1 MNAMRP
7 DIRQGKTTNLRQQ
20 FFLWSAIIL
29 LSGGLLLSG
38 LSYWNTRRLLMAE
51 AMGKSEVILREVEAI
66 RSYVK
71 EELRPK
77 MYELHGRDTFI
88 IEAMSTTFVST
99 TIMKRFT
106 DAMPDYVY
114 RRVSLNPHNPRHL
127 ADPFE
132 EEMIDWFAEDS
143 SRTFWQ
149 GTVRRNDESFFIS
162 MIPDTFSQA
171 CIRCHGR
178 VEDAPPSLVERYG
191 PVNGFRFQAGDLAGI
206 NSVAIPVSASLRAA
220 WQGSLIIFG
229 ITLAATLVWVWLLNF
244 IFQRLVVERLAMM
257 LSQVGRKQQD
267 STPGDELDALQ
278 ASLGSLRRYVRSAR
292 QGAKLE
298 PNFIGDYTVN
308 RPLAAG
314 AMSWLYSGCCAK
326 DNTRVGLKI
335 GFEEAMRN
343 PLYRGCYEM
352 ELHLFETLQHPCL
365 PAVIERLDD
374 VLVLKEIRGRSLI
387 RLLKDGPLEQELIP
401 VLFQQLCE
409 LTALLHA
416 NGIVHHDL
424 RPHIMTMDDNQQLQL
439 FDMGLAASDL
449 QPDPI
454 AAAGLT
460 PQGDPLYMAPEQL
473 RGKRGDA
480 RSDIYSLGVL
490 LYFAT
495 TGTLPFMD
503 KQRTMQGWID
513 HKERITSGWN
523 EQEAAPLDQVIH
535 RAMAHDPEKRYQW
548 VEDFLE
554 DLIHLRLL
562 RGNK

>member
-38 LSYWNTRRLLMAE
+38 ISYWNTRRLLMAE

-178 VEDAPPSLVERYG
+178 VEDAPPSLVERY
-191 PVNGFRFQAGDLAGI
+191 ALLTA
-206 NSVAIPVSASLRAA
+206 SASRPVI
-220 WQGSLIIFG
+220 WPGS
-229 ITLAATLVWVWLLNF
+229 TRWL
-244 IFQRLVVERLAMM
+244 FQF
-257 LSQVGRKQQD
+257 
-267 STPGDELDALQ
+267 P
-278 ASLGSLRRYVRSAR
+278 
-292 QGAKLE
+292 
-298 PNFIGDYTVN
+298 
-308 RPLAAG
+308 
-314 AMSWLYSGCCAK
+314 
-326 DNTRVGLKI
+326 
-335 GFEEAMRN
+335 
-343 PLYRGCYEM
+343 
-352 ELHLFETLQHPCL
+352 HPCVR
-365 PAVIERLDD
+365 P
-374 VLVLKEIRGRSLI
+374 GR
-387 RLLKDGPLEQELIP
+387 
-401 VLFQQLCE
+401 
-409 LTALLHA
+409 
-416 NGIVHHDL
+416 
-424 RPHIMTMDDNQQLQL
+424 
-439 FDMGLAASDL
+439 
-449 QPDPI
+449 
-454 AAAGLT
+454 
-460 PQGDPLYMAPEQL
+460 
-473 RGKRGDA
+473 
-480 RSDIYSLGVL
+480 
-490 LYFAT
+490 
-495 TGTLPFMD
+495 
-503 KQRTMQGWID
+503 
-513 HKERITSGWN
+513 
-523 EQEAAPLDQVIH
+523 EA
-535 RAMAHDPEKRYQW
+535 
-548 VEDFLE
+548 
-554 DLIHLRLL
+554 
-562 RGNK
+562 